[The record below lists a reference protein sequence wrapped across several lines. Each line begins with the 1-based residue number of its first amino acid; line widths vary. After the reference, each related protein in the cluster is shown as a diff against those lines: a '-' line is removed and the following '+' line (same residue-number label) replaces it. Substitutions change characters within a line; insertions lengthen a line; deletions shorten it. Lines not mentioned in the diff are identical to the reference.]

1 MRRALILKCSIVR
14 TNTRE
19 RAGDSGV
26 VFTRRQFNKSH
37 LGGGEQ
43 SMKNL
48 SRQRSVP
55 TISTQVF

>member
-1 MRRALILKCSIVR
+1 MLGIPESSSPADNSINLIW
-14 TNTRE
+14 
-19 RAGDSGV
+19 
-26 VFTRRQFNKSH
+26 
-37 LGGGEQ
+37 GGEQ

>member
-37 LGGGEQ
+37 LGGEQ